1 MSDTPPDYEH
11 VRKNVAR
18 IRKSLHFDSRTIP
31 PAVNEYV
38 AWIDLMGARHVMSVS
53 AAKSANYLARLHMAA
68 DIAVASCPHPVRINP
83 INDGVFNSDAVQ
95 ERGDERRTASPLPS
109 QRILHFE
116 VRPAGPLFSP
126 FLNRLPTGLSRRRAR
141 DRAFKGKAD
150 KASGCNI
157 EWQALA
163 REAAALENRNA
174 ACGKRFALDW
184 QHLSE

>member
-83 INDGVFNSDAVQ
+83 INDGVFITTPSKNAVMSVVRQVLYLLSGYFISKSAPQDRFLVRSSIAYRPVYHGDAL
-95 ERGDERRTASPLPS
+95 A
-109 QRILHFE
+109 I
-116 VRPAGPLFSP
+116 
-126 FLNRLPTGLSRRRAR
+126 GLS
-141 DRAFKGKAD
+141 KA
-150 KASGCNI
+150 KRTRHLVAILSGRF
-157 EWQALA
+157 W
-163 REAAALENRNA
+163 LERQLRSKTEMQRVEI
-174 ACGKRFALDW
+174 GSR
-184 QHLSE
+184 